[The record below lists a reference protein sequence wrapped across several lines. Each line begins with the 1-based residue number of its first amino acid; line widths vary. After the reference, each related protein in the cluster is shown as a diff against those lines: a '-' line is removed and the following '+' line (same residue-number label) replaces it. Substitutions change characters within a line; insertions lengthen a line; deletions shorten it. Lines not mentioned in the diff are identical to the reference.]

1 VGNFKFGIQI
11 GVLNFSNRVNEGR
24 VDGQIMKIIPVTIIA
39 VIFSL
44 LLAVYGGEEKVIC
57 AMKGGKMNEEIK
69 LPAAQSTGSV
79 SLEKVFSARRSVRD
93 YRDSALRLSEVAQ
106 ILWAA
111 QGITAEWGGKTA
123 PSAGAT
129 YPLEIYAVVGDV
141 EGLKPGVYHYIS
153 SSHSLK
159 KTVEGD
165 LREQLSESALG
176 QRCVAEAPVTVVVT
190 AVFDRT
196 TRRYGERGIRY
207 VHMEVGHV
215 GQNVCLQ
222 AETLGLSTVMVGAFR
237 DEVVK
242 GVLKLKEAP
251 LYLIPVGR

>member
-1 VGNFKFGIQI
+1 
-11 GVLNFSNRVNEGR
+11 
-24 VDGQIMKIIPVTIIA
+24 MKTIPVTIIA

-44 LLAVYGGEEKVIC
+44 LLAVYGGEEKVIG

-69 LPAAQSTGSV
+69 LPAAQLTGSV
-79 SLEKVFSARRSVRD
+79 SLEKALSARRSVRD
-93 YRDSALRLSEVAQ
+93 YKDSALRLSEVAQ
-106 ILWAA
+106 LLWAA
-111 QGITAEWGGKTA
+111 QGITADWGGRTA
-123 PSAGAT
+123 PSADAT

-153 SSHSLK
+153 GSHSLK

-165 LREQLSESALG
+165 LREQLSASALG

-222 AETLGLSTVMVGAFR
+222 AKTLGLSTVMIGAFR
-237 DEVVK
+237 DEAVK

-251 LYLIPVGR
+251 LYLIPVGM